1 MATATITLKV
11 DNKARLM
18 NITAS
23 LDDRTRFP
31 TERIGSSPPN
41 GSSPPSARNADHSF
55 SIDDSETKGF
65 EGGASCSY
73 KTSDSSVDNKNRIK
87 ADDKDFSHI
96 PANIRKQF
104 LEILYYDGVDIPQE
118 YINIPRRVKRYFVQ
132 YLYSEYKSN
141 KLTIDDIVESRN
153 PFIKFV
159 SYDAITYGTE
169 MLLNKF
175 CPGRK
180 IRYK

>member
-1 MATATITLKV
+1 MATTTITVKVV

-18 NITAS
+18 KITAS

-41 GSSPPSARNADHSF
+41 GSSPPSVKNS
-55 SIDDSETKGF
+55 DDSETKGF
-65 EGGASCSY
+65 KGGASCSY
-73 KTSDSSVDNKNRIK
+73 KTSESSVDNKNWIK
-87 ADDKDFSHI
+87 ADDKDFSYI

-132 YLYSEYKSN
+132 YLYSQYKSN
-141 KLTIDDIVESRN
+141 KLTIDDIVESQN

>member
-1 MATATITLKV
+1 MATVTITV
-11 DNKARLM
+11 NIDNKARLRK
-18 NITAS
+18 ITAS

-31 TERIGSSPPN
+31 TERIGSSPP
-41 GSSPPSARNADHSF
+41 GSSPPSGRNGDHSF

-73 KTSDSSVDNKNRIK
+73 KTSESSVDNKNRIK
-87 ADDKDFSHI
+87 ADDKEFSQI
-96 PANIRKQF
+96 PANIRNQF
-104 LEILYYDGVDIPQE
+104 LEILYYDGEDIPQE
-118 YINIPRRVKRYFVQ
+118 NIKIPRRVKRYFVE
-132 YLYSEYKSN
+132 YLYSQYNSN
-141 KLTIDDIVESRN
+141 KLTIDDIVESQN

-159 SYDAITYGTE
+159 SYDAITHGTE